1 MSERKDYSD
10 NRDKRISIDD
20 DYIELLSSV
29 DSDEYEDVYSYSSY
43 EQNDSLDV
51 YSDSSKDIYV
61 GRRNSQNRREQNN
74 AVYISGDRS
83 RAQQRVP
90 NRVSK
95 ASTGE
100 FQRTQTEAPT
110 PPPVKRPKMQDSD
123 EISDYEARRKKISP
137 KKKKFPIGFV
147 VIAVV
152 LAIVIGIGGILFT
165 SANSIIGKFEE
176 ADEIEHIDDV
186 ASLASDKN
194 VKNIL
199 FIGAD
204 KEKGGA
210 SRSDSIMIVSV
221 NKKTGKITLCSILRD
236 THVDI
241 PGERE
246 AKINAAH
253 SWGGPTLLVKTI
265 EQNFGIKIDDYASV
279 DFNMFTE
286 LVDGLGGIDVEVTEA
301 EANYIN
307 NVHNYKSEE
316 KPEYVESG
324 ENVHLSGYQALWY
337 SRIRYLDSDFMRTQR
352 QRKVITAIIEK
363 AKGKLNPAGVFELV
377 STAENVAPFVKT
389 TLSTSD
395 FWSLAM
401 SLVSCF
407 SKSGGNM
414 DELIVSQKIPFDDT
428 WWYETKWDGSSIVI
442 NLEKNREMLYDLLY
456 GEPVEEETT
465 EDLQ

>member
-1 MSERKDYSD
+1 MDRKDYPNNSD
-10 NRDKRISIDD
+10 KHISIDD
-20 DYIELLSSV
+20 AYIELLSYV
-29 DSDEYEDVYSYSSY
+29 KDDDKYEDVYSYSSY
-43 EQNDSLDV
+43 EHDSSVDV
-51 YSDSSKDIYV
+51 YSNSSKDVYV
-61 GRRNSQNRREQNN
+61 GRRPQQNRTEQNGVYIGDAREQ
-74 AVYISGDRS
+74 
-83 RAQQRVP
+83 QPRVS
-90 NRVSK
+90 NRVNRPQTNSV
-95 ASTGE
+95 
-100 FQRTQTEAPT
+100 QRTLQKQNSMSQQPRYER
-110 PPPVKRPKMQDSD
+110 VQDSD
-123 EISDYEARRKKISP
+123 EVSDYEVRRKKLSP
-137 KKKKFPIGFV
+137 KKKKFPVGV
-147 VIAVV
+147 AMLAVL

-286 LVDGLGGIDVEVTEA
+286 LVDGLGGIDVEVTES

-307 NVHNYKSEE
+307 NVHNYKGE
-316 KPEYVESG
+316 KKPDYVESG
-324 ENVHLSGYQALWY
+324 ENVHLTGYQALWY

-363 AKGKLNPAGVFELV
+363 AKGKLTPTGVFGLLN
-377 STAENVAPFVKT
+377 TAKSVAPFVKT

-395 FWSLAM
+395 FWSIAT
-401 SLVSCF
+401 SLVSCI

-456 GEPVEEETT
+456 GDPVEEETT
-465 EDLQ
+465 EDSE

>member
-1 MSERKDYSD
+1 MGRNDYP
-10 NRDKRISIDD
+10 NNTDKHISIDD
-20 DYIELLSSV
+20 AYIELLSYV
-29 DSDEYEDVYSYSSY
+29 EDDDKYEDIYSYSSY
-43 EQNDSLDV
+43 EDDSSVDV
-51 YSDSSKDIYV
+51 YSDSSKDVYV
-61 GRRNSQNRREQNN
+61 GRRPQQNRTEQGGVYIGSAREQQPRVSDGVN
-74 AVYISGDRS
+74 
-83 RAQQRVP
+83 RAQTNNIPRTPQKQNQSSEQP
-90 NRVSK
+90 K
-95 ASTGE
+95 YGE
-100 FQRTQTEAPT
+100 IR
-110 PPPVKRPKMQDSD
+110 DSD
-123 EISDYEARRKKISP
+123 EVSDYEARRKKISA
-137 KKKKFPIGFV
+137 KKKKIPVGV
-147 VIAVV
+147 VVLAVL

-363 AKGKLNPAGVFELV
+363 AKGKLTPAGVFGLV
-377 STAENVAPFVKT
+377 NTAKSVAPFVKT

-401 SLVSCF
+401 SLISCF

-456 GEPVEEETT
+456 GEPVEQETT

>member
-1 MSERKDYSD
+1 MDRKDYPD
-10 NRDKRISIDD
+10 NSNKRVSIDD
-20 DYIELLSSV
+20 AYIELLSSV
-29 DSDEYEDVYSYSSY
+29 KEEDKYEDVYSYSSY
-43 EQNDSLDV
+43 DRDSSFDV
-51 YSDSSKDIYV
+51 YSDSSNDVYV
-61 GRRNSQNRREQNN
+61 GRRPQQNRTEQNGVYIGDAREQ
-74 AVYISGDRS
+74 
-83 RAQQRVP
+83 QPRVS
-90 NRVSK
+90 NRVNRPQTNSIP
-95 ASTGE
+95 
-100 FQRTQTEAPT
+100 RTPQKQNPMSQQPRYER
-110 PPPVKRPKMQDSD
+110 VQDSD
-123 EISDYEARRKKISP
+123 EVSDYEARRKKLSP

-147 VIAVV
+147 VVAVV
-152 LAIVIGIGGILFT
+152 LALIIGLGSVLFA
-165 SANSIIGKFEE
+165 SANSVIGKFEK
-176 ADEIEHIDDV
+176 ADEIVHIDDV
-186 ASLASDKN
+186 SSLASDKN

-204 KEKGGA
+204 KESGGA
-210 SRSDSIMIVSV
+210 SRSDTIMIVSI

-286 LVDGLGGIDVEVTEA
+286 LVDGLGGIDIEVTES

-307 NVHNYKSEE
+307 NVHKYGKEE
-316 KPEYVESG
+316 KPEHVDSG
-324 ENVHLSGYQALWY
+324 ENVHLTGYQALWY

-352 QRKVITAIIEK
+352 QRKVITAIIGK
-363 AKGKLNPAGVFELV
+363 AKGELTPTGVFGLMN
-377 STAENVAPFVKT
+377 TAKSVAPFVKT
-389 TLSTSD
+389 TLSTTE
-395 FWSLAM
+395 FWSLAT
-401 SLVSCF
+401 SLVSCL
-407 SKSGGNM
+407 SKSGGNT

-456 GEPVEEETT
+456 GDPVEEETT
-465 EDLQ
+465 EDSE

>member
-1 MSERKDYSD
+1 MDRKEHPYNCD
-10 NRDKRISIDD
+10 NHISIDD
-20 DYIELLSSV
+20 DYIELLSYV
-29 DSDEYEDVYSYSSY
+29 KDDKYEDVYSYSSY
-43 EQNDSLDV
+43 EDNSSDDV
-51 YSDSSKDIYV
+51 YSDSSKDVYV
-61 GRRNSQNRREQNN
+61 GRRTQPNRFEQDG
-74 AVYISGDRS
+74 VYIGDARN
-83 RAQQRVP
+83 QQS
-90 NRVSK
+90 RVSN
-95 ASTGE
+95 SVN
-100 FQRTQTEAPT
+100 RTQTGRVPRT
-110 PPPVKRPKMQDSD
+110 TQKLNQVSQQPVYERIQDSD
-123 EISDYEARRKKISP
+123 EVSDYEARRKRLAP
-137 KKKKFPIGFV
+137 KKQKFPIGFV
-147 VIAVV
+147 IIAVL
-152 LAIVIGIGGILFT
+152 LAIVIGLGGMLFA
-165 SANSIIGKFEE
+165 SANSVIGKFEK

-210 SRSDSIMIVSV
+210 SRSDTIMIVSV

-316 KPEYVESG
+316 KPEHVDSG
-324 ENVHLSGYQALWY
+324 ESVHLTGYQALWY

-363 AKGKLNPAGVFELV
+363 AKGELTPTGVFGLI
-377 STAENVAPFVKT
+377 STAKSVAPFVKT
-389 TLSTSD
+389 TLSTSE
-395 FWSLAM
+395 FWGLAT
-401 SLVSCF
+401 SLVSCL

-456 GEPVEEETT
+456 GDPIEEETA
-465 EDLQ
+465 EDSE